1 MTNKLILFISLFISA
16 AVLTLVGGI
25 IKLNSNSTVP
35 MSSPIQSVSVQ
46 SSTESTYINLL
57 NQANETIN
65 QANQRIAD
73 ANNRISELE
82 AKLQQQPVSATATP
96 FPITADQAGQIASNL
111 VSLKPDGQPKL
122 VNYSGTAAYEVTFAS
137 GKVYVDANSG
147 SVLYNGVQVVQTV
160 TPKQAA
166 AIAENY
172 IGNTS
177 LSGINSGYLGS
188 TYVYQV
194 VFQNGYVV
202 YVDAY
207 GKIVSVQTPSNAQSG
222 STSNSEY
229 END

>member
-1 MTNKLILFISLFISA
+1 MINKLTLFISLFISA
-16 AVLTLVGGI
+16 AVLTLVGGV
-25 IKLNSNSTVP
+25 IKLNSNP
-35 MSSPIQSVSVQ
+35 AASVSASVQSGSAQ
-46 SSTESTYINLL
+46 SSTESAYINLL

-65 QANQRIAD
+65 QANQRITD
-73 ANNRISELE
+73 ANNQISALE
-82 AKLQQQPVSATATP
+82 AQLQQQPVSATATP
-96 FPITADQAGQIASNL
+96 YPISVDQASQIASSL
-111 VSLKPDGQPKL
+111 VSLKPDGLPHL
-122 VNYSGTAAYEVTFAS
+122 VNYSGTAAYEVAFAS
-137 GKVYVDANSG
+137 GKVYVDATSG

-160 TPKQAA
+160 TPQQAA
-166 AIAENY
+166 SIAENY

-202 YVDAY
+202 FVDTY
-207 GKIVSVQTPSNAQSG
+207 GTIVSVQTPSNVQSG